1 MRMAACS
8 NGVTCTAMQL
18 ATRSMLMCMM
28 LICMHVCL
36 SMLLNYASEIWRNGV
51 DQVKHANTFIEAGTH
66 AELSII
72 SSAFDKVDAKYVV

>member
-1 MRMAACS
+1 
-8 NGVTCTAMQL
+8 
-18 ATRSMLMCMM
+18 
-28 LICMHVCL
+28 
-36 SMLLNYASEIWRNGV
+36 MLLNYASEIWRNGV